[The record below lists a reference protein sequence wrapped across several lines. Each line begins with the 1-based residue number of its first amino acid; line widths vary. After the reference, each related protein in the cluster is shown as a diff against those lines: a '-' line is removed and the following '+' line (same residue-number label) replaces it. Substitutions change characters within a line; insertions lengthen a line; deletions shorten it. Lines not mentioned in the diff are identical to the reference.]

1 MRDRLAR
8 IAIAAALGCA
18 SGSACAMTAADQG
31 AACQVIDGAKL
42 PASTGGEDA
51 LCKAVTAAVDA
62 HAPGQGYRVEI
73 QVLGPSRLAASVLSK
88 DGRKIA
94 EQKMASSDRELTDKS
109 FSRFADAI
117 VAEISKSAAKS

>member
-31 AACQVIDGAKL
+31 AQCQVIHGEKL
-42 PASTGGEDA
+42 PADSGGAKA
-51 LCKAVTAAVDA
+51 LCDAVGTAVEA

-73 QVLGPSRLAASVLSK
+73 QVLGPSRLAASIMSK
-88 DGRKIA
+88 DGRKVA
-94 EQKMASSDRELTDKS
+94 EQKMASSDKNLTKRS

-117 VAEISKSAAKS
+117 VAQLSRSAGKS

>member
-8 IAIAAALGCA
+8 IAVAAALGCA
-18 SGSACAMTAADQG
+18 SGSACAMTAADRDVQ
-31 AACQVIDGAKL
+31 CQVVDGAKL
-42 PASTGGEDA
+42 PASTGGAKA
-51 LCKAVTAAVDA
+51 LCEAVTAAVES

-73 QVLGPSRLAASVLSK
+73 QVLGASRLAASVMSK

-109 FSRFADAI
+109 FTRFADAL
-117 VAEISKSAAKS
+117 VAELARAAGKS